1 VNTATTAQHAFA
13 LVSEAVPDS
22 LKAATGP
29 LMALAALCVAVGF
42 LVLTLSDRKFKVHTS
57 NKLGD
62 IDIAV
67 NSRPGPKLIDLV
79 DWLVAAVQTMADKQ
93 GHDLP
98 PLPNPKDANK

>member
-1 VNTATTAQHAFA
+1 MT
-13 LVSEAVPDS
+13 SEATARYMLAVTGDAVSDS

-29 LMALAALCVAVGF
+29 LMALAALCVCVGF
-42 LVLTLSDRKFKVHTS
+42 LVLTLSDRKFKAHVTS
-57 NKLGD
+57 KLGD
-62 IDIAV
+62 VDIAV

-93 GHDLP
+93 GHELP